1 LQILCGDRI
10 VAWGNNSS
18 GGGIYRR
25 FFHFASI
32 TLVNKNIG
40 EVSFNALLCF
50 N

>member
-1 LQILCGDRI
+1 LQIFCCI

-32 TLVNKNIG
+32 TVVNQNI
-40 EVSFNALLCF
+40 EETTLNALLCF
-50 N
+50 T